1 MLPALDCDRGET
13 QRMSQPGKLN
23 PTRTHPAPAAMLAG
37 LIAGAAFVSGMA
49 VADEP
54 ESPMIRIATLN
65 ASLYGETAGEIR
77 DRLRQRHD
85 EQAERIA
92 AIVQSVRP
100 DVLLVNEIDYDEDGT
115 SARLLAE
122 RFFAEGRGRRAGVDY
137 PHVLALPSNT
147 GVDSELDLNGNGRR
161 GEPNDAWGYGR
172 YPGQYAMA
180 VFSRYPIVRDR
191 VRTFRTFLWKD
202 LPGAQRPVEPGT
214 GEPYHDEPTWARLRL
229 SSKTHADVPVRIGN
243 AALHLLVSHPTP
255 PVFDGP
261 EDLNGRR
268 NHDEIRF
275 WADYLE
281 GSTATHVIDDPGQ
294 RGGLPVDEPFVIL
307 GDLNADP
314 DRGDGRRGAIRGL
327 LNHPRVRDP
336 RPTSP
341 GAAEA
346 SDGRRPAA
354 TADFGQ
360 PGPLRVDYVLP
371 SRTLDVERSGVF
383 WPARSEPGRDL
394 VTASDHRMVWVEVRM
409 R

>member
-1 MLPALDCDRGET
+1 MLLG
-13 QRMSQPGKLN
+13 LV
-23 PTRTHPAPAAMLAG
+23 AAA
-37 LIAGAAFVSGMA
+37 IFAAEVA
-49 VADEP
+49 IADEP

-77 DRLRQRHD
+77 DRLQDGRD
-85 EQAERIA
+85 EQGERIA

-100 DVLLVNEIDYDEDGT
+100 DVLLVNEIDYDDGGT

-122 RFFAEGRGRRAGVDY
+122 RFFADGRGRRDGIDY
-137 PHVLALPSNT
+137 PYVLALPSNT
-147 GVDSELDLNGNGRR
+147 GVDSQLDLNDNGRR

-180 VFSRYPIVRDR
+180 VFSRYPIVRDG

-202 LPGAQRPVEPGT
+202 LPSAQRPVDPDT
-214 GEPYHDEPTWARLRL
+214 GDPYHDEPTWVRLRL

-243 AALHLLVSHPTP
+243 TALHLLVSHPTP

-275 WADYLE
+275 WSDYLA
-281 GSTATHVIDDPGQ
+281 GSTATQLIDDRGQ
-294 RGGLPVDEPFVIL
+294 RGGLPVDAPFVIL

-341 GAAEA
+341 GAADA
-346 SDGRRPAA
+346 SDGDRPAA

-371 SRTLDVERSGVF
+371 SQTLEVERSGVF

-394 VTASDHRMVWVEVRM
+394 VTASDHRMVWVEVPLR
-409 R
+409 